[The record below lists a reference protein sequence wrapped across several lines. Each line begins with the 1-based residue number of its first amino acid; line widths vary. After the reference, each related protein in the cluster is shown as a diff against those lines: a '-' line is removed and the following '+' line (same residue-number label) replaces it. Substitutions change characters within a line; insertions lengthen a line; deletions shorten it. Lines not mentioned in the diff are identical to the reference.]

1 MELFSLICNIFLY
14 SCLFVWYG
22 VCERH
27 PEGKNTAT
35 PCRNFFHAMRLEG
48 CKEFFLVAMRYEWPN
63 GTLITQIR
71 QDDRRLYFVLSLI
84 PQRIAGFFAEKA
96 RGSPLSKI

>member
-1 MELFSLICNIFLY
+1 
-14 SCLFVWYG
+14 
-22 VCERH
+22 
-27 PEGKNTAT
+27 
-35 PCRNFFHAMRLEG
+35 MRLEG

-84 PQRIAGFFAEKA
+84 PQRIAGIFAGKSKVFFFVKNITRCETMKYQHFFVF
-96 RGSPLSKI
+96 

>member
-1 MELFSLICNIFLY
+1 MLICNIFLY
-14 SCLFVWYG
+14 SLAFVLYG

-35 PCRNFFHAMRLEG
+35 PCRKIFHAMRLEG
-48 CKEFFLVAMRYEWPN
+48 CKDFLLVAMRYEWPN

-71 QDDRRLYFVLSLI
+71 RDDRRFLFRLCRSFLKGL
-84 PQRIAGFFAEKA
+84 QGFLRQKQGFLLCQKHNT
-96 RGSPLSKI
+96 L